1 MPVFPTEESIERLL
15 WWLIAGTK
23 GGKTRA
29 TIIEALRE
37 MPRNANQLAAD
48 LRLDY
53 KTVRHHLGILL
64 KNRIISSAGDG
75 YGTMYFVSNE
85 LIKQYSVLEEI
96 WSKIGKNK
104 KSSAR

>member
-1 MPVFPTEESIERLL
+1 VFPREESIERLL

-29 TIIEALRE
+29 TIIEALRK

-85 LIKQYSVLEEI
+85 MSEQYSVLEEI
-96 WSKIGKNK
+96 WRKIGKNK

>member
-1 MPVFPTEESIERLL
+1 VFPTEESIERLL

-29 TIIEALRE
+29 VIIEALRE

-64 KNRIISSAGDG
+64 RNRIISSTGEG
-75 YGTMYFVSNE
+75 YGTTYFVSKE
-85 LIKQYSVLEEI
+85 LGERYHVLEEI
-96 WSKIGKNK
+96 WRKIGKSK